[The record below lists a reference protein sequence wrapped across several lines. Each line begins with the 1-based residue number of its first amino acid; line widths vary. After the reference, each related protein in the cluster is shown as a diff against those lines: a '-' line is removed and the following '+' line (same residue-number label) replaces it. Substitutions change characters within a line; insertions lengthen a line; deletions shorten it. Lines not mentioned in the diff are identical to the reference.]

1 MRWLDD
7 FIVPAALV
15 IFGAAFLFTGATRLI
30 WGKERGPRRAA
41 LGAGLVIP
49 IACLAIAGMP
59 QFPPESLI
67 DLIPILAAVGFFFG
81 VILDLEEIDR
91 WPRRA
96 VTIFAPLTGLVWVVA
111 EASESIS
118 SQTDRNVTVAMFA
131 AMAIAT
137 VRVSRGRGSA
147 MTAPIQLAVAAIG
160 LGVLAWV
167 GGSGL
172 LAQISAAVAFAVSGF
187 LIWNWPVFRFPPGAA
202 LVMGAAVPLAAIG
215 GALTLSGTVGGGA
228 LAILVL
234 IFFSDWLAGAIS
246 LGGSSLAQA
255 MRPILVAAA
264 GMLVVAGAAALAAL

>member
-1 MRWLDD
+1 
-7 FIVPAALV
+7 
-15 IFGAAFLFTGATRLI
+15 
-30 WGKERGPRRAA
+30 
-41 LGAGLVIP
+41 
-49 IACLAIAGMP
+49 
-59 QFPPESLI
+59 
-67 DLIPILAAVGFFFG
+67 
-81 VILDLEEIDR
+81 
-91 WPRRA
+91 
-96 VTIFAPLTGLVWVVA
+96 
-111 EASESIS
+111 
-118 SQTDRNVTVAMFA
+118 
-131 AMAIAT
+131 
-137 VRVSRGRGSA
+137 